1 MRAMTSREA
10 EEILRGMDVENVN
23 RDRLGIRVASL
34 RAAGITDMEK
44 LCALSVDQ
52 INEIKGISDD
62 AAYLIYTIAG
72 RIRQEVYTGLGEMK
86 TAYRHA
92 IAEKYRFFSYGDCCL
107 LFRKENPDEI

>member
-1 MRAMTSREA
+1 MERRDKREIKQILELIAGLDEGVAGVAALAETQCAEAAESMRAMTSREA

-62 AAYLIYTIAG
+62 AAYLI
-72 RIRQEVYTGLGEMK
+72 
-86 TAYRHA
+86 
-92 IAEKYRFFSYGDCCL
+92 
-107 LFRKENPDEI
+107 